1 MKIFFIFAKINSTI
15 MYKKSLIVCFLGFG
29 ALSFG
34 QSVIQS
40 VNSGSVIGTNSIVSV
55 GEIIVTPQNNQQS
68 SSGILGVLTQNGQL
82 SNSEYNL
89 QENITIFPNPTTATL
104 HFNTSLN
111 LNNEV
116 VNVYDINGKLNL
128 TTKITNNSID
138 LQNLT
143 LGMYIIHFENKQY
156 STFKIIKK

>member
-1 MKIFFIFAKINSTI
+1 
-15 MYKKSLIVCFLGFG
+15 MYKKSLIICFLGFG
-29 ALSFG
+29 ALCFG

-68 SSGILGVLTQNGQL
+68 TSGILGVLIQNGQL
-82 SNSEYNL
+82 STSEFNL
-89 QENITIFPNPTTATL
+89 QENITIFPNPTAATL

-116 VNVYDINGKLNL
+116 VNIYDINGKLNL

-143 LGMYIIHFENKQY
+143 LGVYIINFENKQY